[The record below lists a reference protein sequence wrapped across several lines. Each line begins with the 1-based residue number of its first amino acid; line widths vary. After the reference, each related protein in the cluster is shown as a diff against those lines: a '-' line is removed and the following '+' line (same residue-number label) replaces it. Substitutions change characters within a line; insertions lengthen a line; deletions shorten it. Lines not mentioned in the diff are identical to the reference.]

1 MATQKKLSIGM
12 IAIGIFLF
20 FGAVMAS
27 LAGTT
32 LVCPGTLLDR
42 MWSLNAPAHS
52 RLAPFGKTAGILF
65 LLLSGTLVIGG
76 AGWFRRRV
84 WAWRLAVAIIATQ
97 ILGDLVNAFQGD
109 FVRGGAGFMI
119 AVTLLIYLL
128 RPEVRAVFS
137 NGHAASVRSQNSI
150 R

>member
-1 MATQKKLSIGM
+1 M
-12 IAIGIFLF
+12 
-20 FGAVMAS
+20 
-27 LAGTT
+27 
-32 LVCPGTLLDR
+32 
-42 MWSLNAPAHS
+42 
-52 RLAPFGKTAGILF
+52 
-65 LLLSGTLVIGG
+65 IGG